1 MGSSVHQQIV
11 EDPNTGVSLV
21 PNNNIFIDNMDETD
35 INDIPINL
43 THLKRNKKNSIS
55 LHPRKNM
62 LDLHQAH
69 PINNFFKWASNIG
82 IRMKKLLVYED
93 KTTGKSSIKLGENIM
108 KSDNIIEVPNQL
120 IIYPYSKFINKL
132 CNDLKKFSSSQQNL
146 KEFKSNSDQICLAIY
161 IADKQAKENSF
172 INFLYENTDFKSFP
186 FFFDQEESDMLKGS
200 FFKSLVDVKRRSIM
214 NEYKQLR
221 NNNFIPE
228 ELSKKDY
235 LRARVIVMSNSLKIT
250 DSITGQETIALI
262 PVVGQLPNQGKRNAY
277 LKMNKKNEI
286 QLIADRKIE
295 ANENIVLDIG
305 IFNNYQNL
313 LYFGLTK
320 KNKEKKPLDLSLN
333 VDIPYNLDSSTNNEI
348 NLKADVNINKN
359 LKIFRMIAYST
370 TKGNNKKRTY
380 FSTPFD
386 INNEILAVRLY
397 KKSLK
402 EMIGNYESTLQQDL
416 DNYKTNENQNIINIL
431 RVLIEEK
438 KILTKH
444 FNANLLFLRIL
455 KKEYVNG
462 LDLNSATTS
471 NIGNLNV
478 IQTPTINPIN
488 GVPIHHALQIEETK
502 IQPVLLPQ
510 KYSRF
515 ILSKPNLKK
524 YFDLII
530 KRFNLNYELNPGE
543 DFLNKESLIIDDD
556 EDINEFEE
564 LFVDDLGN
572 VMANYHPIDSTPTGI
587 VHPGLGYSQPGPLS
601 QHVPV
606 LESLPPSSQ
615 SVVNKPFFTLS
626 HRIEPG
632 LLENDIAE
640 VNKINQIDNSGA
652 FYNTQTHQ
660 NFYSQPQTTQ
670 RTFSNNYRY
679 I

>member
-1 MGSSVHQQIV
+1 
-11 EDPNTGVSLV
+11 
-21 PNNNIFIDNMDETD
+21 MDDTD
-35 INDIPINL
+35 INDIPINI
-43 THLKRNKKNSIS
+43 TPHKGNKKNSVSI
-55 LHPRKNM
+55 HPRKNM
-62 LDLHQAH
+62 LDLHEAH

-93 KTTGKSSIKLGENIM
+93 KTTGKNSITVGENIM
-108 KSDNIIEVPNQL
+108 KSDIIIEVPNQL
-120 IIYPYSKFINKL
+120 IIYPNSKFINKL
-132 CNDLKKFSSSQQNL
+132 CNDLKKFSSSQLNL

-161 IADKQAKENSF
+161 IADNQAKENSY
-172 INFLYENTDFKSFP
+172 IKFLYENTDFKSFP

-221 NNNFIPE
+221 TKNFIPQ

-235 LRARVIVMSNSLKIT
+235 LRARVIVMSNSVKIA

-262 PVVGQLPNQGKRNAY
+262 PVVGQLPNQGKRNSY

-286 QLIADRKIE
+286 QLIAERKIE

-313 LYFGLTK
+313 LYFGITK
-320 KNKEKKPLDLSLN
+320 KNKEKKHLELSLN
-333 VDIPYNLDSSTNNEI
+333 VDLPYNLDSSTNNEI

-386 INNEILAVRLY
+386 LNNEILAVRLY

-402 EMIGNYESTLQQDL
+402 EMIGNYESTLQQDF

-431 RVLIEEK
+431 RILIEEK
-438 KILTKH
+438 KIITKH
-444 FNANLLFLRIL
+444 FNANILFLRIL

-462 LDLNSATTS
+462 LDLNSANTS

-478 IQTPTINPIN
+478 IQTPIVNPIN
-488 GVPIHHALQIEETK
+488 GASLQPALQIEQSN

-515 ILSKPNLKK
+515 ILSKPYLKK
-524 YFDLII
+524 YFDLIK

-543 DFLNKESLIIDDD
+543 DFLNKEILIIDDD
-556 EDINEFEE
+556 EDISEFEE

-572 VMANYHPIDSTPTGI
+572 VMNASHPIPSTPTGI
-587 VHPGLGYSQPGPLS
+587 IHTGLGYSPSAPLS

-606 LESLPPSSQ
+606 VESLPAYSQ
-615 SVVNKPFFTLS
+615 SLVDKPHFTLS

-632 LLENDIAE
+632 LLENYKFE
-640 VNKINQIDNSGA
+640 ENKMKQNDNSDS
-652 FYNTQTHQ
+652 FLNTQTQQ
-660 NFYSQPQTTQ
+660 NFSSTPQFT
-670 RTFSNNYRY
+670 
-679 I
+679 